1 MAEPLGG
8 LGRERIEGGNSQT
21 RAGGTEL
28 SERTLILRV
37 ITECLREL
45 ASAHGQQC
53 LQPFNGFILVKI
65 SEMGRWDYPFPRRRP
80 REAEEVEELVQ
91 RLPVAL
97 VSRFQVST
105 PHSPCLGHTAP
116 PPPRE
121 ARPAPRAQLTRLTQ
135 RSERLAV
142 RVISHGDLYVEHDA
156 TLKRRYSV
164 AHVHRD
170 LRWLKH
176 FLAQH

>member
-28 SERTLILRV
+28 SERTLILRA
-37 ITECLREL
+37 ITERLREL
-45 ASAHGQQC
+45 ASAHGRQC
-53 LQPFNGFILVKI
+53 LQPFNRFILMKI

-97 VSRFQVST
+97 VSRFQAVNT
-105 PHSPCLGHTAP
+105 TLPVPGAHC

-135 RSERLAV
+135 RSER
-142 RVISHGDLYVEHDA
+142 
-156 TLKRRYSV
+156 
-164 AHVHRD
+164 
-170 LRWLKH
+170 W
-176 FLAQH
+176 Q